1 LENEL
6 PGKKSALMGVIAPL
20 VGYVFI
26 AVTIANAPWFS
37 WQNNALS
44 DLGHAR
50 NSAVAPLFN
59 LGLFLTGSLLLIYA
73 VTVFHKY
80 AAVTSWFLSFTSISL
95 QLVSTFDEVYKSL
108 HYVVSVLF
116 FVLLGCTSIV
126 YVLEKKS
133 SLAAIGFVIG
143 LASWVLYGTE
153 TYTAGIS
160 VPETISSLA
169 VIPWIMHSAFK
180 LYSEQQ

>member
-1 LENEL
+1 M
-6 PGKKSALMGVIAPL
+6 PGKKSALLGVLAPL

-26 AVTIANAPWFS
+26 AVAIAKAPWFS
-37 WQNNALS
+37 WQSNALS

-59 LGLFLTGSLLLIYA
+59 LGLFLTGALLLTYA
-73 VTVFHKY
+73 VTVFHQY
-80 AAVTSWFLSFTSISL
+80 AVVTSWFLSFTSISL
-95 QLVSTFDEVYKSL
+95 QLISIFDEVYSSL

-133 SLAAIGFVIG
+133 SLAAIGFIVG
-143 LASWVLYGTE
+143 LASWVFYGTK
-153 TYTAGIS
+153 TYTTGIS

-169 VIPWIMHSAFK
+169 VIPWILHSAVK
-180 LYSEQQ
+180 LYSEPQ